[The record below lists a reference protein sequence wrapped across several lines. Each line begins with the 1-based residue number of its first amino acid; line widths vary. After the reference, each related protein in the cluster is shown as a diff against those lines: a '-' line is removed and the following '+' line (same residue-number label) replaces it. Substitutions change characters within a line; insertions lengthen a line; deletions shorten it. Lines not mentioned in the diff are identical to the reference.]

1 MTDELH
7 NYIVKCI
14 NSKFII
20 TFVKKKQGF
29 SMSKQPTTSIL
40 VPIDSTEQTMIAL
53 SQTYNLA
60 RFTNSRIVLLSVE
73 EEKSPSTK
81 KKLEELAKVAMEKSG
96 QPVETFI
103 RHGNVYE
110 EINKVADVLNPLF
123 VMIGITSKLSLGHML
138 SKNAFKMVRESKHPV
153 ITIRGKV
160 HRDGCKTILLPVD
173 LSKETREKVSK
184 AIELA
189 KLFNADIRVISILTQ
204 TDEDAENKLISYSN
218 QVWKFIKD
226 QGIRCTIKTLRGK
239 DIPKM
244 IQDYGREVEADLIL
258 IMTKAELSLKELFIG
273 TVAQQI
279 ISESEIPVLSFRPMV
294 RKDTASWK

>member
-1 MTDELH
+1 M
-7 NYIVKCI
+7 NYIFVLLNVKI
-14 NSKFII
+14 QKLFLLLS
-20 TFVKKKQGF
+20 KKQGF

-73 EEKSPSTK
+73 EENSPATK
-81 KKLEELAKVAMEKSG
+81 KKLAELAKVAMAKSG
-96 QPVETFI
+96 QPVETMI

-110 EINKVADVLNPLF
+110 EINRVADVLNPLF
-123 VMIGITSKLSLGHML
+123 VMIGITSKLSLSHVL
-138 SKNAFKMVRESKHPV
+138 SKNAFKMVRESKHPI

-189 KLFNADIRVISILTQ
+189 KLFSADIRVISILTQ

-244 IQDYGREVEADLIL
+244 VQDYGREVEADLIL

>member
-1 MTDELH
+1 
-7 NYIVKCI
+7 
-14 NSKFII
+14 
-20 TFVKKKQGF
+20 
-29 SMSKQPTTSIL
+29 MSKQPTTSIL

-53 SQTYNLA
+53 TQTYNLA

-73 EEKSPSTK
+73 EGKTAAVK
-81 KKLEELAKVAMEKSG
+81 KKLDELARVASEKSG
-96 QPVETFI
+96 QPVEMLI
-103 RHGNVYE
+103 RQGNVYE
-110 EINKVADVLNPLF
+110 EINKVADIINPLF
-123 VMIGITSKLSLGHML
+123 VMIGITSKLSLGHVL

-173 LSKETREKVSK
+173 LSKETREKVTK

-189 KLFNADIRVISILTQ
+189 KLFSADIRIISILTQ

-244 IQDYGREVEADLIL
+244 VKDYGREVEADLIL

-273 TVAQQI
+273 TIAQQI
-279 ISESEIPVLSFRPMV
+279 ISDSDVPVLSFRPMI
-294 RKDTASWK
+294 RKDTTAFVK